1 MKAKYVSLLLL
12 AGLALNG
19 CSWDYKQNEKGVT
32 VKVQQPV
39 EGGPALVRLEVL
51 GDKIIHVSATPE
63 KKFADNESLVVL
75 PQTQPADFAVSE
87 KEGVLSVSTAS
98 VVANVPRCVRSRQ
111 SQ

>member
-87 KEGVLSVSTAS
+87 KDGVLSVSTA
-98 VVANVPRCVRSRQ
+98 
-111 SQ
+111 